1 MAHSRS
7 LVLPTNL
14 YSRAD
19 VSRLVRE
26 VEDLIAREHGDK
38 LRSGA
43 PSLQM
48 SRLLQMVS
56 DANVGDDG
64 PPTLQSLK
72 QALTNVY
79 KKAPVVHLSFA
90 ANPSPEFLERVITW
104 FRTEVNPYILLQIG
118 LQPSIAAG
126 CIIRTPSKYF
136 DLTMRK
142 RFSEKRSVLVEQ
154 LRGSHEQA

>member
-1 MAHSRS
+1 MARSRS
-7 LVLPTNL
+7 FVLPESL
-14 YSRAD
+14 YTRAD

-26 VEDLIAREHGDK
+26 VEDMIASERGDK
-38 LRSGA
+38 LRPGKTGQ
-43 PSLQM
+43 QM

-72 QALTNVY
+72 QALTSVY
-79 KKAPVVHLSFA
+79 QKAPVVHLSFA
-90 ANPSPEFLERVITW
+90 ANPSPEFLERIVGW
-104 FRTEVNPYILLQIG
+104 FRKEVNSYILLQIG

-126 CIIRTPSKYF
+126 CVIRTPSKYF

-154 LRGSHEQA
+154 LRGSREQA

>member
-7 LVLPTNL
+7 LVLPASL
-14 YSRAD
+14 YTRAD

-26 VEDLIAREHGDK
+26 VEDLIASEHGDK
-38 LRSGA
+38 LRSGEA
-43 PSLQM
+43 SLQM
-48 SRLLQMVS
+48 SRLLQNVS

-72 QALTNVY
+72 QALTSVHQ
-79 KKAPVVHLSFA
+79 KAPVVHLSFA
-90 ANPSPEFLERVITW
+90 ANPSPEFLERVISW
-104 FRTEVNPYILLQIG
+104 FRTEVNPYVLLQIG

-142 RFSEKRSVLVEQ
+142 RFSEKRPVLVEQ
-154 LRGSHEQA
+154 LRGSREQA

>member
-7 LVLPTNL
+7 FVLPASL
-14 YSRAD
+14 YTRAE
-19 VSRLVRE
+19 VARLVRE
-26 VEDLIAREHGDK
+26 VEDLIASEHGDK
-38 LRSGA
+38 LRSGEA
-43 PSLQM
+43 SLQM

-72 QALTNVY
+72 QALTSVY
-79 KKAPVVHLSFA
+79 QKAPVVHLSFA
-90 ANPSPEFLERVITW
+90 ADPSPEFLERMVGW
-104 FRTEVNPYILLQIG
+104 FRKEVNSYVLLQIG

-142 RFSEKRSVLVEQ
+142 RFSEKRSVLIEQ
-154 LRGSHEQA
+154 LRGSREQA

>member
-1 MAHSRS
+1 MPAS
-7 LVLPTNL
+7 LYT
-14 YSRAD
+14 RAD

-26 VEDLIAREHGDK
+26 VEDLIASEHGDK
-38 LRSGA
+38 LRSGEA
-43 PSLQM
+43 SLQM

-72 QALTNVY
+72 QALTSVY
-79 KKAPVVHLSFA
+79 QKAPVVHLSFA
-90 ANPSPEFLERVITW
+90 ADPSPEFLERMVGW
-104 FRTEVNPYILLQIG
+104 FRKEVNSYVLLQIG

-142 RFSEKRSVLVEQ
+142 RFSEKRSVLIEQ
-154 LRGSHEQA
+154 LRGSREQA

>member
-1 MAHSRS
+1 MPAS
-7 LVLPTNL
+7 LYT
-14 YSRAD
+14 RAD

-26 VEDLIAREHGDK
+26 VEDLIASEHGDK
-38 LRSGA
+38 LRSGEA
-43 PSLQM
+43 SLQM

-72 QALTNVY
+72 QALTSVY
-79 KKAPVVHLSFA
+79 QKAPVIHLSFA
-90 ANPSPEFLERVITW
+90 ADPSPEFLERMVGW
-104 FRTEVNPYILLQIG
+104 FRKEVNSYVLLQIG

-142 RFSEKRSVLVEQ
+142 RFSEKRSVLIEQ
-154 LRGSHEQA
+154 LRGSREQA